1 MYSTISRPA
10 AQNRIESI
18 PTHTEPPRDRTA
30 ANLGIDDGPV
40 HVVVDQVEE
49 TGYIAC
55 CELVKGASDVR
66 LVSVISA
73 SGTVSRYDEVGL
85 LVWTSTGF
93 DWLRLRTSRGS
104 GMEVAVDTV
113 TAR

>member
-66 LVSVISA
+66 LGECHFGEWYSISV
-73 SGTVSRYDEVGL
+73 
-85 LVWTSTGF
+85 
-93 DWLRLRTSRGS
+93 
-104 GMEVAVDTV
+104 
-113 TAR
+113 

>member
-1 MYSTISRPA
+1 LMMGQSTSSWIRSRKPGISPVA
-10 AQNRIESI
+10 SLSKAL
-18 PTHTEPPRDRTA
+18 RTY
-30 ANLGIDDGPV
+30 D
-40 HVVVDQVEE
+40 
-49 TGYIAC
+49 
-55 CELVKGASDVR
+55 S
-66 LVSVISA
+66 VSVISA